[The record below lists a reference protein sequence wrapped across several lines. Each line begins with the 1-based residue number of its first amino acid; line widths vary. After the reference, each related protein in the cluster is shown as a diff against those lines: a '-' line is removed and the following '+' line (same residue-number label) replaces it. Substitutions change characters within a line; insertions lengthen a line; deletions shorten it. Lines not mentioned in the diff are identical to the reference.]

1 MMYKTLLLLLR
12 MVQHIDVLS
21 WHYRYKPVKCVEKVE
36 GPNFIVDSPE
46 LMLSKPVGPVPA
58 ELPYS
63 RITGQPNL
71 LEMRSKPDICCGLV
85 LCRLN
90 CAK

>member
-63 RITGQPNL
+63 RITGQPN
-71 LEMRSKPDICCGLV
+71 
-85 LCRLN
+85 CRT
-90 CAK
+90 CWKCEAPRTFVADSYYVD